1 MEGTLERSSIIGRGA
16 PARRKQQSRLL
27 RVAPDALE
35 TIAPHVRRIELR
47 TRSSPPPATAIE
59 AASRGG
65 WQNSEPADIDMA
77 RSAGEAATSA
87 VWRNRI
93 VDTLRRLIADGP
105 DR

>member
-1 MEGTLERSSIIGRGA
+1 MEGTLERSSIVGRGA

-27 RVAPDALE
+27 RVAPDAAGNDCAAGQANRVADS
-35 TIAPHVRRIELR
+35 IK
-47 TRSSPPPATAIE
+47 PPPATAIE